1 MHLTAVAKG
10 KLERWHRTLRDQFLS
25 ELDERR
31 INDLDD
37 LNARLWAWLEQVYH
51 QTPHAGLAG
60 LTPLALYQRDLPRI
74 RSLGAKA
81 AQLDALFLHRV
92 ARFVRKDGTVSYLG
106 QRFEVPYELSGKT
119 VRLVVDP
126 HAQRV
131 VGVEDATGA
140 SLGAATPLDLLANIQ
155 RVRRK
160 PEPTP
165 EVMVAHP
172 GPNLVELA
180 HAKYHGLH
188 NDPKKVR

>member
-1 MHLTAVAKG
+1 
-10 KLERWHRTLRDQFLS
+10 LS
-25 ELDERR
+25 ELDQRR

-51 QTPHAGLAG
+51 QTAHAGLAG
-60 LTPLALYQRDLPRI
+60 LTPLARYQRDLPRI
-74 RSLGAKA
+74 RSLGPKA

-131 VGVEDATGA
+131 VGVEDEAGV
-140 SLGAATPLDLLANIQ
+140 SLGAATPLDQLANIQ

-160 PEPTP
+160 PEPVP
-165 EVMVAHP
+165 QSMAP
-172 GPNLVELA
+172 RSGPNLVELA
-180 HAKYHGLH
+180 HAQYHGA
-188 NDPKKVR
+188 NADSKKVA